1 MRKYPSLY
9 EHLNGG
15 FTTVMKQRF
24 VDEFSGATLDA
35 TKWRIHGSGGSVSID
50 QDTVDG
56 GLKIISA
63 TNAGKM
69 IDTANA
75 NNSTEMIRPFN
86 RQGCVMIAVMKLTQ
100 AQYAIMNVA
109 LTDSWYTE
117 ASSYVESLVQGVT
130 NGNSYDNKFTLKSTE
145 FTDIHTDQTG
155 LYDFHNH
162 KLECKTSTTELSID
176 GILKATGAGVP
187 DNAVMPKFNVA
198 PSESTVAAQGNITY
212 MEVYNT

>member
-1 MRKYPSLY
+1 MKKYSSVY

-15 FTTVMKQRF
+15 FTKVMKQRF
-24 VDEFSGATLDA
+24 VDEFSGATLDVS
-35 TKWRIHGSGGSVSID
+35 KWRSHGSGGTVLID
-50 QDTVDG
+50 QDVIDG

-63 TNAGKM
+63 TNAEKR
-69 IDTANA
+69 IDFASA

-86 RQGCVMIAVMKLTQ
+86 RQGCVLIAVMKLQQ
-100 AQYAIMNVA
+100 AQYAIMHTS

-117 ASSYVESLVQGVT
+117 GASYVKSLVQGQT
-130 NGNSYDNKFTLKSTE
+130 NGNSGDNKFRLISGE
-145 FTDIHTDQTG
+145 FTNIDTDQTG

-187 DNAVMPKFNVA
+187 DNAVMPTFAVA
-198 PSESTVAAQGNITY
+198 PSEGTVTAHGNITY